1 MKYGYL
7 YGNKGRRKM
16 RSPWY
21 DSAFARNLAMNAD
34 KLNGFKVRPVQKSD
48 KTKTASKKVI

>member
-16 RSPWY
+16 RSVWY
-21 DSAFARNLAMNAD
+21 SSEFQRNLHMAAD
-34 KLNGFKVRPVQKSD
+34 KANGFKVRPVKKAD
-48 KTKTASKKVI
+48 KPASKKVI